1 MADSPFND
9 AVEVLEEVDR
19 QVALLLRRPEDLS
32 GLTFSHVEDLSCYIS
47 HALEKLKP
55 AGGTFTRKEG
65 EKKNA
70 RR

>member
-19 QVALLLRRPEDLS
+19 QVALLLLRPEDLN
-32 GLTFSHVEDLSCYIS
+32 GLTFSHVEDISCFIS

-55 AGGTFTRKEG
+55 GGRAYVLPEEG
-65 EKKNA
+65 GKDA
-70 RR
+70 